1 MRVRTLRLDTKYFLR
16 ESMADSDLGSSHSLR
31 FLLEEECADEK
42 DEQDLDGLSH
52 GAEEGSVG

>member
-1 MRVRTLRLDTKYFLR
+1 MGLNIEGCSGAR
-16 ESMADSDLGSSHSLR
+16 SSHSLR
-31 FLLEEECADEK
+31 LLLEEECAGEK

>member
-1 MRVRTLRLDTKYFLR
+1 
-16 ESMADSDLGSSHSLR
+16 LGLNTEGCSRARSSHSLR